1 MPACWG
7 REWLCRRGG
16 GCQDAHPF
24 HRKNLLNYS
33 DKKSWTV
40 PTSDILLPVPLP
52 PLQKGKIAS
61 SQDIT

>member
-1 MPACWG
+1 M
-7 REWLCRRGG
+7 GG
-16 GCQDAHPF
+16 GGGQDAHPF
-24 HRKNLLNYS
+24 HKKNLLNYS